1 MLSLA
6 QRLKIL
12 RIIEP
17 EEAAQVIYDLDRHMV
32 VPLFEGLGR
41 QRTAKI
47 LEAMPDDDAADL
59 LGELPW
65 KDKERLLGIIAAA
78 DARDIRMLLAY
89 GAETAG
95 GS

>member
-6 QRLKIL
+6 QRVKIL

-17 EEAAQVIYDLDRHMV
+17 EEAARVIMTWDQMV

-47 LEAMPDDDAADL
+47 LKKCLSDDAADL
-59 LGELPW
+59 LGELPRRIG
-65 KDKERLLGIIAAA
+65 RLLFIAAA
-78 DARDIRMLLAY
+78 EARDIRMLLA
-89 GAETAG
+89 TARKPLWTHDY
-95 GS
+95 